1 MKVNELM
8 ASNQKKS
15 AIDVKYIKWCRKIA
29 KTNNEVEL
37 ISHFREHTHKHFNR
51 HKHEGELGLRIWL
64 IGVFNFMY
72 ILREKYPKITTDD
85 MLFKLCS
92 YYKDYKRGS
101 KPSFNVDKFMRK
113 YKGDIKDYYYEYQ
126 AK

>member
-1 MKVNELM
+1 MVTNR
-8 ASNQKKS
+8 KKL
-15 AIDVKYIKWCRKIA
+15 DVDKKYVKWCREIV
-29 KTNNEVEL
+29 KTNDEAEL
-37 ISHFREHTHKHFNR
+37 ISHFREHAYKHFNR
-51 HKHEGELGLRIWL
+51 HKDEGELGLRIWL

-92 YYKDYKRGS
+92 YYKDHKRGPN
-101 KPSFNVDKFMRK
+101 PSFGIDKFMEGH
-113 YKGDIKDYYYEYQ
+113 KGDIKKYYYEYQ